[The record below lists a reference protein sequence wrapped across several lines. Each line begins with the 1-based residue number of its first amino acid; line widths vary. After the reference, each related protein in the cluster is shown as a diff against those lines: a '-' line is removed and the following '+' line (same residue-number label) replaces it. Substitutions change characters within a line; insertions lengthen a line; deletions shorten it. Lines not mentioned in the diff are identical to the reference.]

1 MDRRPIDSRIQFSSP
16 QAVVK
21 GGCILPGSISR
32 IKFAGGQIKFCSI
45 WIPTPCVKEN
55 RCPRDF
61 GRGCFDVASV
71 TCRARQYPY
80 CCCCRRCR
88 RRHCCCCCCCCNCR
102 CRAWLLQLTKKT
114 SAADVARRPANT
126 ALSYFKKWAERGIH
140 FIETVLYLLSWKSL
154 GNVRALFSLVIIT
167 QVPCPSRTIRYYE
180 FRPSHGKY
188 KLHHSRINE
197 TGG

>member
-1 MDRRPIDSRIQFSSP
+1 MANPTNRLTYCHQLEKSWGQLRVGLSRSNSSSTGSSESRLIVFIARSSDRWLTIDGVGQEMENMDRRPIDSRIQFSSP

-88 RRHCCCCCCCCNCR
+88 RRRCCCCCCCNCR

-114 SAADVARRPANT
+114 SAADVAR
-126 ALSYFKKWAERGIH
+126 
-140 FIETVLYLLSWKSL
+140 
-154 GNVRALFSLVIIT
+154 
-167 QVPCPSRTIRYYE
+167 
-180 FRPSHGKY
+180 
-188 KLHHSRINE
+188 
-197 TGG
+197 